1 MNLNI
6 NDYTQ
11 NELLELVGVSKQDIN
26 VLSVKNNVVTLIKKL
41 GNDNKESKNNKDKI
55 TMFLLEAFQKICSHN
70 KLSYT
75 KQDIDEIQN
84 IFTKK
89 DVTDIHNYVVQ
100 NRDLILREPREE
112 NESVFS
118 KKYKFGTLNQLNRQS
133 RKMILNINTRFRK
146 DYHKT
151 DSTDYIMTLPN
162 PIRNVL
168 SLKLIS
174 SEIPSV
180 LYTFSSKLRT
190 NEFTIITYDTTDPE
204 NTREEHVIKIL
215 NGYYSSSQLVEYLN
229 DNIFDIS
236 STYGNQLENIE
247 CYIDEYTGKFI
258 FKKKYTASTNFG
270 FDLDFRLQDNKK
282 RSVQLNMGWIF
293 GYRKECYVY
302 DEDYH
307 MNGLSPENPK
317 SLEGFIPESTYDL
330 GFTKYFL
337 LHINDFN
344 NNHSVLFDSPFQ
356 QGMLKSSDI
365 IAKIPNTASS
375 NQEVYEYAY
384 MFNDNSDRIYKTR
397 EYFGPVNIEK
407 IEIKLLDEFGRAV
420 DLNHNDYSFSLEL
433 DIVYDL

>member
-1 MNLNI
+1 MNLNVD
-6 NDYTQ
+6 DYTH
-11 NELLELVGVSKQDIN
+11 NELIELIGLSSDDIN
-26 VLSVKNNVVTLIKKL
+26 VLNVKRNVIKLIEKL
-41 GNDNKESKNNKDKI
+41 SKDEKESHNNKDKI
-55 TMFLLEAFQKICSHN
+55 TMFLLKAFRKICYHN
-70 KLSYT
+70 KLTYT
-75 KQDIDEIQN
+75 KEDINEIEN
-84 IFTKK
+84 IFIKK
-89 DVTDIHNYVVQ
+89 DVTDVNNYVVQ
-100 NRDLILREPREE
+100 KRDLILQEPREE
-112 NESVFS
+112 NVSVFP
-118 KKYKFGTLNQLNRQS
+118 KKYKFGSLNHLNRQS
-133 RKMILNINTRFRK
+133 RKMVLNINTRFRK
-146 DYHKT
+146 DYHRT

-174 SEIPSV
+174 TEIPCV
-180 LYTFSSKLRT
+180 LYTFSSKLGT
-190 NEFTIITYDTTDPE
+190 NEFTIITYDTTDSE

-229 DNIFDIS
+229 DNIFDIN
-236 STYGNQLENIE
+236 STYGTELENIE

-258 FKKKYTASTNFG
+258 FKKSSSADADFG

-282 RSVQLNMGWIF
+282 RNVQLNMGWIL

-356 QGMLKSSDI
+356 QGMLNSSDI